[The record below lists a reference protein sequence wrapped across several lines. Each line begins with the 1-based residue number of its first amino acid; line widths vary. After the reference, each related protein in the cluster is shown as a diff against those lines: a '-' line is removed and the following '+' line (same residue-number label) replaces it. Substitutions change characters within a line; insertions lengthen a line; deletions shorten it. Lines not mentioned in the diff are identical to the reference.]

1 MRALPA
7 RVALF
12 QARAVALAIR
22 HGDTFSL
29 RSAAQ
34 PRQIAELIRLAS
46 GRRHVVELGTAT
58 GWTAAALT
66 LSDPARRV
74 VSCDPNVQPQ
84 RERYLGLLPSS
95 ARERLTLLQVEGA
108 SAARLTPDPV
118 DMLFIDSSHEKQA
131 TIDEWNAWRPRLASQ
146 AVVVLHDFTHPEFPG
161 VAAAVRELGLSGQ
174 VREGMF
180 VWSAP

>member
-7 RVALF
+7 RVAFF

-34 PRQIAELIRLAS
+34 PRQIAELIRLAAD
-46 GRRHVVELGTAT
+46 RRHVVELGTAT

-74 VSCDPNVQPQ
+74 TSCDPIVQPQ
-84 RERYLGLLPSS
+84 RDRYLGLLPSS
-95 ARERLTLLQVEGA
+95 ARARLQLLQVEGA

-118 DMLFIDSSHEKQA
+118 DMLFVDSSHEEQA
-131 TIDEWNAWRPRLASQ
+131 TIDEWTAWHPRLASR
-146 AVVVLHDFTHPEFPG
+146 AVVVLHDYTHPEFPG
-161 VAAAVRELGLSGQ
+161 VAAAVRTLGLSGQ